1 MVGVEATSR
10 LAGQVVGCGALPL
23 LVPALAGLL
32 LRLQYSAQLVM
43 PKLTQFFL
51 AQEYQTWLDL
61 RELEG
66 KMGERYITHE
76 SDDARWDQ
84 FVAERHGTPAEG
96 DLGGARL
103 PQDHEMQGLA
113 ERISIL

>member
-1 MVGVEATSR
+1 MAE
-10 LAGQVVGCGALPL
+10 QVVGCGALPS
-23 LVPALAGLL
+23 LVPAETRLL
-32 LRLQYSAQLVM
+32 LRLQYSAQREV
-43 PKLTQFFL
+43 PKLTGFFA

-61 RELEG
+61 RELER

-76 SDDARWDQ
+76 SDDACWDQ
-84 FVAERHGTPAEG
+84 FVTERHGTSAEG
-96 DLGGARL
+96 DLSGTRL

>member
-1 MVGVEATSR
+1 MP
-10 LAGQVVGCGALPL
+10 LLDDQVVGWGALPS
-23 LVPALAGLL
+23 LVPPESGLL
-32 LRLQYSAQLVM
+32 LRLLYSAQLVV
-43 PKLTQFFL
+43 PKLTQFFPS
-51 AQEYQTWLDL
+51 QEYQTWLDL

-84 FVAERHGTPAEG
+84 FVSERHGTPAEG
-96 DLGGARL
+96 DLGGACL